1 MRALRLLT
9 SQLKITEKQLA
20 GHKQLADAVEVLTDA
35 LGHLGL
41 VGGSMHGKEK
51 RRLLMRA
58 VRRRR
63 VMMKM
68 VRVRRPMVESSRAER
83 WLVNVL

>member
-1 MRALRLLT
+1 MDLRLCEHR
-9 SQLKITEKQLA
+9 LKVAEKQLA
-20 GHKQLADAVEVLTDA
+20 GHKQLVEAVEALTDA
-35 LGHLGL
+35 LGCLGL
-41 VGGSMHGKEK
+41 VGGSTHGRVGGGPHGRER

-68 VRVRRPMVESSRAER
+68 VRGMPMAESSRAE
-83 WLVNVL
+83 